1 MPGPWLQAARARTAR
16 RARFNDARARATTA
30 GLPGTACSCT
40 RCQHV
45 CAILPCLCVC
55 VCVSPSSLQRAA
67 TATTSV
73 PGIDWEA
80 YAKALPDI
88 DIEAVRA
95 DYEKFQD
102 TVPDVPYD
110 AAADA
115 ARAAADREVFED
127 VAAYASG
134 RISELAETAIEQEDH
149 KLHDHYTVARLFQRF
164 DGQFEKEWLE
174 WRKVNLVGNLRTLS
188 EVSETITPE
197 QKREVVAAMANKLG
211 VSPSSLGRSG

>member
-1 MPGPWLQAARARTAR
+1 MLRSAPPCKRYAPVNLR
-16 RARFNDARARATTA
+16 RLA
-30 GLPGTACSCT
+30 P
-40 RCQHV
+40 
-45 CAILPCLCVC
+45 P
-55 VCVSPSSLQRAA
+55 QRAA

-95 DYEKFQD
+95 DYEKFQAS
-102 TVPDVPYD
+102 VPDVPYD

-174 WRKVNLVGNLRTLS
+174 WRKVNLVGNLRTLY
-188 EVSETITPE
+188 EVSEVITPE
-197 QKREVVAAMANKLG
+197 QKREVVAAMADKLG